1 MLLALGA
8 SSWEV
13 KAGFALSKWMFTDLL
28 DLSRPK
34 EIIEMERKS
43 RIASLKLWQWGGVPT
58 ENRKLHFGIESK
70 GPIHG

>member
-1 MLLALGA
+1 MIIFFRELVGHERPRPSVLLALGA

-34 EIIEMERKS
+34 EIIEKERK
-43 RIASLKLWQWGGVPT
+43 
-58 ENRKLHFGIESK
+58 
-70 GPIHG
+70 